1 MHCSLLFAGERRDG
15 DPITVEYEEDHF
27 SLILDPFAIIGI
39 AE

>member
-27 SLILDPFAIIGI
+27 FLNS
-39 AE
+39 